1 MFIFRDGC
9 LYKISYTSQNKTE
22 QEIKRDTEEEVP
34 SDLQNFNISRFK
46 HPVFNKNKQ
55 KSRGNRKV

>member
-1 MFIFRDGC
+1 M
-9 LYKISYTSQNKTE
+9 E
-22 QEIKRDTEEEVP
+22 QEIKRDTEEEVS